1 LPSRRVATRPAE
13 PSRIASAP
21 AAAGVLPRQEPSEVK
36 AYAPADQI
44 PTGSLPPAIAQA
56 PEAGLFRWPA
66 KGRIISAFGSRDLN
80 GINNGI
86 NISMPEGTPVKAA
99 EAGVVAYSGDD
110 IKKFGKLV
118 LIKHENGYVSAYA
131 HNGELDVKKGD
142 VVKRGQVIAK
152 SGVSGDVTSPQLHFQ
167 LRKGEQ
173 PVDPIKYL
181 DTY

>member
-1 LPSRRVATRPAE
+1 
-13 PSRIASAP
+13 
-21 AAAGVLPRQEPSEVK
+21 
-36 AYAPADQI
+36 
-44 PTGSLPPAIAQA
+44 
-56 PEAGLFRWPA
+56 
-66 KGRIISAFGSRDLN
+66 
-80 GINNGI
+80 
-86 NISMPEGTPVKAA
+86 
-99 EAGVVAYSGDD
+99 
-110 IKKFGKLV
+110 V